1 LAYKLLL
8 NNVVESPSYY
18 IKKFS
23 WLGNLLG
30 ITLIAYF
37 SASIFTNALA
47 LKLTT
52 TPQMSTFRSRGTQG
66 IQTLD
71 EKKDLSYY
79 FVITERNLFNSQSS
93 SLADAL
99 ASISGPV
106 SESKLKVKLIGTVEG
121 PPEFAFAIVRDESNQ
136 QTKVYRIGDKILDIA
151 PVLRIERNRIVI
163 LHEGRQEALVI
174 YEEVTGPIAGVATPQ
189 VPPPRHPGS
198 SPFSAPDVRMLSPNR
213 YELDKRGFDQ
223 QISNIGPLLTQARVV
238 PNLVDGK
245 ISGYRIF
252 SIVPDSL
259 YAKIGLREG
268 DIIERVNGA
277 EISTPESAL
286 QLFQRFRNE
295 SRFQVDL
302 VRDGRKES
310 LSYTIR

>member
-1 LAYKLLL
+1 MLF
-8 NNVVESPSYY
+8 NICVESPSYY
-18 IKKFS
+18 IKRFS
-23 WLGNLLG
+23 WLGNLVG
-30 ITLIAYF
+30 VTLIAYF

-52 TPQMSTFRSRGTQG
+52 TPQMSAFRSRGPQG

-99 ASISGPV
+99 ASVTGPV

-136 QTKVYRIGDKILDIA
+136 QTKIYRIGDKILDIA
-151 PVLRIERNRIVI
+151 PVLRIERNRIII
-163 LHEGRQEALVI
+163 LHEGRQEALLI
-174 YEEVTGPIAGVATPQ
+174 YEEMTGPVAQVSTPQ
-189 VPPPRHPGS
+189 VFPPRGPGS

-277 EISTPESAL
+277 EISTPENAL

-302 VRDGRKES
+302 VRDGRKET

>member
-1 LAYKLLL
+1 MAYKLLL

-174 YEEVTGPIAGVATPQ
+174 YEEITGPVAQVSTPQ
-189 VPPPRHPGS
+189 VSAPRGPGS
-198 SPFSAPDVRMLSPNR
+198 PPFSAPDVRMLSPNR
-213 YELDKRGFDQ
+213 YEVDKRGFDQ
-223 QISNIGPLLTQARVV
+223 QMSNIGPLLTQARVV